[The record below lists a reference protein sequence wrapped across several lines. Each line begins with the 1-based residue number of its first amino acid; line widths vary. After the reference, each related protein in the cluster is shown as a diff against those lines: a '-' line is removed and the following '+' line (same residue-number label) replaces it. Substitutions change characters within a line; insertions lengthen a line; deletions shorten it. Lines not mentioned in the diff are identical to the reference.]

1 MQSITINI
9 TKNFGK
15 SITLELPSA
24 DKHVITHSH
33 NPHLYADLHKII
45 VSISRDE
52 HLKANG
58 FIPEKVILPDGF
70 AYNENKRQFE
80 PKDTFRL
87 PDDYDFGDERIDLEN
102 ISD

>member
-15 SITLELPSA
+15 SITLELPSG

-33 NPHLYADLHKII
+33 SPHLYADLQNLIKKYEDAKTAC
-45 VSISRDE
+45 S
-52 HLKANG
+52 
-58 FIPEKVILPDGF
+58 F
-70 AYNENKRQFE
+70 
-80 PKDTFRL
+80 DTFRL
-87 PDDYDFGDERIDLEN
+87 PDDYEFGDERIDLEN